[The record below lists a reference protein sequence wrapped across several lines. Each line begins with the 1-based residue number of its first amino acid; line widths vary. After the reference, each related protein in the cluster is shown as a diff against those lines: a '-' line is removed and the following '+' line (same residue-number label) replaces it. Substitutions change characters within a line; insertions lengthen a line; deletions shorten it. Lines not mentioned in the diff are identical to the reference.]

1 MSAFDSN
8 WLRDYEARQKRTPNV
23 MIVGAGP
30 DRESDLHEEI
40 LAECRRR
47 QWIAFHGS
55 MAHKTF
61 RTEGEPD
68 FVILAHGGK
77 MFLVEAKTTT
87 GKLSPAQ
94 LGIHAWANKL
104 GHEVH
109 VVRSISE
116 FLTLI
121 TNGKQGTKA
130 QSITT

>member
-8 WLRDYEARQKRTPNV
+8 WLKSYEARMATVKPGFKGSLDEDLRV
-23 MIVGAGP
+23 SK
-30 DRESDLHEEI
+30 ESLLHEEI

-68 FVILAHGGK
+68 FVILADGGK
-77 MFLVEAKTTT
+77 MFLVEAKTAT

-94 LGIHAWANKL
+94 LGIHAWAKKL

-116 FLTLI
+116 FLNLI
-121 TNGKQGTKA
+121 NCGQTTQT
-130 QSITT
+130 QS